1 MSLAPSPARGNGLS
15 KLSDLAVKKAAPRGG
30 FLLSGTCVR
39 AAQGIDAVAFGVSSQ
54 RAWKFQEPQ
63 NV

>member
-1 MSLAPSPARGNGLS
+1 MSSAPSPAHGNGLS
-15 KLSDLAVKKAAPRGG
+15 KLSAFAVKKAAPRGG

-39 AAQGIDAVAFGVSSQ
+39 AAQGIDAVALGVSSQ
-54 RAWKFQEPQ
+54 IAWQFQEPQ